1 MRKKIIADLSTVV
14 DKYNSMVSI
23 CKEDIILHVKQD
35 KVTMEAMDAA
45 TRKLEALL
53 LREPVFDLN
62 DANVLTVRVPAG
74 IGVRVRVRG
83 RA

>member
-1 MRKKIIADLSTVV
+1 MREKIIADLSAVV